1 LRLRTPATPFARERT
16 VIRKATLGVEQLE
29 VRDCPATVNI
39 TYGTLTVTGTEG
51 NDTIILGQSQ
61 SSIFVNGAAY
71 SRAGV
76 ARIVVTAGG
85 GDDVIRDGSGF
96 GAIIYGGLGNDNIAS
111 GTGNDRV
118 YGGAGNDVI
127 NGGEGN
133 DVLWGGGGTDTLIG
147 GPGTNNVQQ
156 DSPAGAVANTAIETE
171 IIRLVNVQR
180 VAAGLPPLRVNLKLN
195 AAATFHSQDMA
206 ALSPGPNGQAAMRHT
221 LYGTARPE
229 ISNRLDLAGYDT
241 WTQRFGYGENIAYGF
256 TNAASVMNAWMGSA
270 GHRAN
275 ILRAGFT
282 EIGVSVRADAFGRL
296 FFTQVFG
303 HSQ

>member
-1 LRLRTPATPFARERT
+1 M
-16 VIRKATLGVEQLE
+16 IRKATLGVEQLE

-51 NDTIILGQSQ
+51 NDTIVLDQTATAIV
-61 SSIFVNGAAY
+61 VNGAAY
-71 SRAGV
+71 PRAGV

-85 GDDVIRDGSGF
+85 GNDVIRDRTQFGS
-96 GAIIYGGLGNDNIAS
+96 IIYGGVGNDAIVGNA
-111 GTGNDRV
+111 GNDQI
-118 YGGAGNDVI
+118 YGGAGNDWI
-127 NGGEGN
+127 AGGAGN
-133 DVLWGGGGTDTLIG
+133 DLIWGGGGTDTLDG

-156 DSPAGAVANTAIETE
+156 GSPVRSVANTAIEAE

-180 VAAGLPPLRVNLKLN
+180 VAAGLPALRVNLKLN

-241 WTQRFGYGENIAYGF
+241 WTQSFGYGENIAYGF
-256 TNAASVMNAWMGSA
+256 TSAASVMSAWMGSA